1 MLFAFFFFFSL
12 FEVEIFLGSGTDV
25 LASLPVFHVM
35 SPLQNLNKVFSQIRI
50 PLRTFSRGFQVN
62 SMSERQKKK
71 KKEPFFATITIA
83 MSYKLTFHVCLLKL
97 Q

>member
-1 MLFAFFFFFSL
+1 MLFFFFFSL

-50 PLRTFSRGFQVN
+50 PLRTFSRGFLQVN

-71 KKEPFFATITIA
+71 KKRTFFATITIA